1 MKEAVHLPSHNF
13 QTLVLGIL
21 AGVGVAAMGLFGK
34 GVLESLAGIASD
46 MRREGFVTVASARMT
61 PGEIAIDARSVPL
74 PPRFWSE
81 REGMIEPPE
90 EEDRVAVAG
99 FPEVETASWQPLSPS
114 ASAVPPPP
122 LPEPTPSAPPAPPA
136 PPAHG
141 EVLKSALAE
150 NMASVFTGDL
160 PYVLLKSGDRLYA
173 GSVLLDG
180 VTLEAIS
187 PQGVICNTPDG
198 LVKIDLGSPSTSSST
213 PALASPTPLPQ
224 GIGSPLSL

>member
-1 MKEAVHLPSHNF
+1 MQPPSHNF

-34 GVLESLAGIASD
+34 GLVESFAGIASE
-46 MRREGFVTVASARMT
+46 MRREGFVTVATARVT

-90 EEDRVAVAG
+90 DETRVAVAG

-122 LPEPTPSAPPAPPA
+122 PPPAPA
-136 PPAHG
+136 PSATPVPPSHS

-180 VTLEAIS
+180 ITLEAIS

-198 LVKIDLGSPSTSSST
+198 LVKVDLGSPSTAPSA
-213 PALASPTPLPQ
+213 PALATPTPLPQ
-224 GIGSPLSL
+224 GGAAPLSL

>member
-1 MKEAVHLPSHNF
+1 MPSSSNNF
-13 QTLVLGIL
+13 QTLIVGIL

-34 GVLESLAGIASD
+34 SVLESVAGIASD
-46 MRREGFVTVASARMT
+46 MRREGFVTVATARVT
-61 PGEIAIDARSVPL
+61 SHEISIDARSVPL

-81 REGMIEPPE
+81 KEGMIEPPE
-90 EEDRVAVAG
+90 EESRVAVAG

-122 LPEPTPSAPPAPPA
+122 PPEPMPSATPVPPSNR
-136 PPAHG
+136 
-141 EVLKSALAE
+141 ELLKSALDE

-180 VTLEAIS
+180 ITLEAIS
-187 PQGVICNTPDG
+187 PHGVICNTPDG
-198 LVKIDLGSPSTSSST
+198 LVKVDLGAAATSSV
-213 PALASPTPLPQ
+213 PALATPTPAPE
-224 GIGSPLSL
+224 GAGSPLSL